1 MRPASMAACTSA
13 GTTVTLSMVAVCRAT
28 SSFTSRQKCE
38 RMAGLSRR
46 SAATTRCTTCRTRFS
61 SSPRFTR
68 QRRNSCSAS
77 RFARL
82 LIFMGLRRNSPRGL
96 LGESALIFRRQNL
109 AGHRGGRLHHQPT
122 DLALEL
128 GEHAVMVSGGG
139 FACTD
144 RDLFR
149 GRDGLL
155 GLLLPHPGGGGPGL
169 IDQGVRLRIRL
180 HHHFLP
186 WASVL

>member
-1 MRPASMAACTSA
+1 MAISGDNALHHVPDAVLVEPAVHPAKAEQ
-13 GTTVTLSMVAVCRAT
+13 L
-28 SSFTSRQKCE
+28 
-38 RMAGLSRR
+38 
-46 SAATTRCTTCRTRFS
+46 
-61 SSPRFTR
+61 
-68 QRRNSCSAS
+68 SAS

-144 RDLFR
+144 RDLFAAAMAFWVCCSR
-149 GRDGLL
+149 TRAAAA
-155 GLLLPHPGGGGPGL
+155 
-169 IDQGVRLRIRL
+169 R
-180 HHHFLP
+180 
-186 WASVL
+186 A